1 MASAEKE
8 MPHQLEIIGQT
19 DNGKALDLTLRNTCR
34 PNPRQQRDHVMWVR
48 SVVKLFRQTLAT
60 NAKSKKNISWQLT

>member
-1 MASAEKE
+1 MVEMASAEKE

-60 NAKSKKNISWQLT
+60 NAKSKKNIS